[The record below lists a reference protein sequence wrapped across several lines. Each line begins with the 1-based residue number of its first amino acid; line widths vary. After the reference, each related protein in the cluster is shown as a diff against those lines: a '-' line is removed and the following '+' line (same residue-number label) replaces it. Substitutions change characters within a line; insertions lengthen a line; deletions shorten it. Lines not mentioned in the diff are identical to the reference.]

1 MNKHHAERA
10 YLLYLA
16 KSGIPRRR
24 SPGPI
29 TRSNYASVYTQPTNC
44 PTLLCSPCLIWRH
57 SLDTHG
63 YGILHL
69 KGQPHQAH
77 RVAYEMSRGE
87 IPEDKLILHLCHRR
101 SCIQPAHLYAGTRQQ
116 NARDRKARLSADG
129 RWGCIAESLQEYSA
143 RMHDGMKYYWD
154 EPPQLERT
162 LFQQQTGEHRCVYT
176 IPAGEYTTPEGKI
189 AQAKLCQICFERD
202 PKWSKNLTGSDP
214 RAKEAAI
221 RAQYRR
227 SLEPF
232 FEGRG
237 PGDKPLNI
245 VPALG

>member
-10 YLLYLA
+10 YFLHLA
-16 KSGIPRRR
+16 RSGIPRRR

-29 TRSNYASVYTQPTNC
+29 TRSSYAAVYTQPANR

-69 KGQPHQAH
+69 NGKPLRSH

-87 IPEDKLILHLCHRR
+87 IPEGKHILHLCHRR

-116 NARDRKARLSADG
+116 NARDRKARLNADG
-129 RWGCIAESLQEYSA
+129 RWVCIAKFLEEYSA

-154 EPPQLERT
+154 EPPDLERT
-162 LFQQQTGEHRCVYT
+162 LFQQQTGAHRCVYT
-176 IPAGEYTTPEGKI
+176 IPTGEYYTPDGTG
-189 AQAKLCQICFERD
+189 AQAKFCQICSKRD
-202 PKWSKNLTGSDP
+202 PNWFINLDSSDP

-227 SLEPF
+227 SLDPF

>member
-16 KSGIPRRR
+16 SSGIPRRR

-29 TRSNYASVYTQPTNC
+29 TRNSYAAVYTQPTNC
-44 PTLLCSPCLIWRH
+44 PTPFNDPCLIWRH

-69 KGQPHQAH
+69 SGKPHRAH

-101 SCIQPAHLYAGTRQQ
+101 SCIQPAHLYAGTQQQ
-116 NARDRKARLSADG
+116 NALDRKARLSAEG
-129 RWGCIAESLQEYSA
+129 QVTVYRSMEEYSA
-143 RMHDGMKYYWD
+143 QMHDGMKYYWD
-154 EPPQLERT
+154 EPPELDRT
-162 LFQQQTGEHRCVYT
+162 LFQQQTGAHRCVYT
-176 IPAGEYTTPEGKI
+176 IPAGEYMTPDGKI
-189 AQAKLCQICFERD
+189 AQAKLCQICFDGNPDGFR
-202 PKWSKNLTGSDP
+202 NLRGSDP
-214 RAKEAAI
+214 RDEEAAT
-221 RAQYRR
+221 RAQCRR

-232 FEGRG
+232 FIGRG

-245 VPALG
+245 VPAPG

>member
-16 KSGIPRRR
+16 RSGIPKRR

-29 TRSNYASVYTQPTNC
+29 TRSNYAAVYTPPTNC
-44 PTLLCSPCLIWRH
+44 PTPFNGPCLIWRH
-57 SLDTHG
+57 ALDTHG

-69 KGQPHQAH
+69 NGKPYRAH
-77 RVAYEMSRGE
+77 RVAYEMTRGE
-87 IPEDKLILHLCHRR
+87 IPEGKHILHLCHRR
-101 SCIQPAHLYAGTRQQ
+101 SCIQPAHLYAGTQQQ
-116 NARDRKARLSADG
+116 NALDRKARLSAEG
-129 RWGCIAESLQEYSA
+129 RFTVYRSMEEYWA

-154 EPPQLERT
+154 EPPDLERT
-162 LFQQQTGEHRCVYT
+162 LFQQQTGAHHCVYT
-176 IPAGEYTTPEGKI
+176 IPAGEYLTPEGKVT
-189 AQAKLCQICFERD
+189 QAKLCQICFEGNPDWFR
-202 PKWSKNLTGSDP
+202 NLGGSDP
-214 RAKEAAI
+214 RAEETAT
-221 RAQYRR
+221 RAVCRR
-227 SLEPF
+227 SLESF